1 MQSQN
6 THTLIQGF
14 DMEDDSWR
22 VRSVSSGPS
31 RVPFNIM
38 TCKNNVCSLTCS
50 SEEKSLHICTVRQ
63 ITRQL
68 FPRKL
73 LSQKYVVMWRERG
86 DGEKEEPGA
95 NDWQSFRS
103 TLQVFAPF
111 VAKKKIVTGS

>member
-1 MQSQN
+1 
-6 THTLIQGF
+6 
-14 DMEDDSWR
+14 MEDDSWR
-22 VRSVSSGPS
+22 VRSVSFGPS

-38 TCKNNVCSLTCS
+38 TCKNNVCYLTCL

-111 VAKKKIVTGS
+111 VAKKKK